1 MRTVVTP
8 WFSFACSAT
17 DVEEGS
23 PIDLPKGIGEIHHE
37 LELGVVIGK
46 TCRNAAEE
54 DWEEYVGGYCLALD
68 L

>member
-1 MRTVVTP
+1 MRLIRLVCRFV
-8 WFSFACSAT
+8 CLNT
-17 DVEEGS
+17 DVQEGS
-23 PIDLPKGIGEIHHE
+23 PIVLPKGIGEIHHE

-46 TCRNAAEE
+46 TCRNVAEE